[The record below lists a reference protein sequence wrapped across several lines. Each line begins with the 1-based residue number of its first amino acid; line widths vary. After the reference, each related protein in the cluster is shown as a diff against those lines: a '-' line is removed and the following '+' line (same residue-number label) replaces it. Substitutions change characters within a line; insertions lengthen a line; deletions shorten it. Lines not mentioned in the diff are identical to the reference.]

1 MNSNPTLDPIS
12 GSQPETIAWGHQRW
26 LWSLARQHQE
36 AIAQKHGEPTKQ
48 RLNAVGELLPHLLT
62 ADATTLTA
70 WQDYLTDYWQRSVLF
85 LDLLRQRGNNFI
97 QHEEAGCPPVL
108 AFDYEMIVDGRQLAR
123 PANYALVR
131 IIPPEGTLQRDNG
144 RPYIILDPRAGH
156 GSGIGGFK
164 DESQVGVAL
173 HHGHPVY
180 FIIFFQQ
187 PMPNQTLA
195 DVCAAEAEFVRAV
208 KARHPLAP
216 NPIVIGNCQ
225 GGWAAMLLAATNP
238 DITGP
243 LVVNGSPLSY
253 WAGTVGKNPMR
264 YLGGLN
270 GGILPVLLF
279 SDLGNG
285 KFDGANLV
293 LNFEALNPANNWWR
307 KYYDVFADVD
317 AAAPRYLDFE
327 RWWSGFYFMNEAE
340 IRWILENLF
349 VGNRLG
355 RGQANL
361 DGRTHL
367 DLRNIRAPIIVFAS
381 HGDNITP
388 PQQALNWIA
397 DLYKSDAEIKARAQR
412 ILYTLH
418 ENIGHLGIFVSSQV
432 ARKQY
437 KEIVSTLKAI
447 EALAPGLYEM
457 VITEEQGE
465 GIEKR
470 YTVEFEERSI
480 ADIQALDDNREDEAA
495 FATVARFSELGAEG
509 YDLAVRPW
517 IKALV
522 TPAAAAAGVE
532 FHPLRQQRYALS
544 DKNPWLARLPELAD
558 HVRARRRPAA
568 PDNPFIQF
576 ERLWADAVAQ
586 GWDLYRDI
594 RDGWY
599 ELCFFG
605 LFGSPAAKALGK
617 PLQPRISDAP
627 QEDLRALIDVQ
638 EALDRIE
645 EGGFAAAVIRMLI
658 LLAKSRGAV
667 RRDRLERSNRM
678 LATTEPFA
686 SLRPK
691 KLTRLIHRQSLIAD
705 FEFDQ
710 AIATLPKL
718 ITDPAERTRALAL
731 CEQIAGP
738 IEEMSPATVALLN
751 QFKVLLNVKE
761 SVPAGMLEE
770 AA

>member
-1 MNSNPTLDPIS
+1 
-12 GSQPETIAWGHQRW
+12 
-26 LWSLARQHQE
+26 
-36 AIAQKHGEPTKQ
+36 
-48 RLNAVGELLPHLLT
+48 
-62 ADATTLTA
+62 
-70 WQDYLTDYWQRSVLF
+70 
-85 LDLLRQRGNNFI
+85 
-97 QHEEAGCPPVL
+97 
-108 AFDYEMIVDGRQLAR
+108 
-123 PANYALVR
+123 
-131 IIPPEGTLQRDNG
+131 
-144 RPYIILDPRAGH
+144 
-156 GSGIGGFK
+156 
-164 DESQVGVAL
+164 
-173 HHGHPVY
+173 
-180 FIIFFQQ
+180 
-187 PMPNQTLA
+187 
-195 DVCAAEAEFVRAV
+195 
-208 KARHPLAP
+208 
-216 NPIVIGNCQ
+216 
-225 GGWAAMLLAATNP
+225 MLLAATNP
-238 DITGP
+238 DLTGP
-243 LVVNGSPLSY
+243 LVVNGAPLSY
-253 WAGTVGKNPMR
+253 WAGEVGKNPMR
-264 YLGGLN
+264 YLGGLF
-270 GGILPVLLF
+270 GGLLPALLL

-293 LNFEALNPANNWWR
+293 LNFEALNPAHNWWR
-307 KYYDVFADVD
+307 KYYDVFAKVD
-317 AAAPRYLDFE
+317 TEAPRYLDFE
-327 RWWSGFYFMNEAE
+327 RWWSGFYFMNAAE
-340 IRWILENLF
+340 IRWIVENLF
-349 VGNRLG
+349 IGNKLV

-361 DGRTHL
+361 DERTHV

-397 DLYKSDAEIKARAQR
+397 DLYKTDTEIKAHGQR

-465 GIEKR
+465 GIDKR

-480 ADIQALDDNREDEAA
+480 TDILALDDNRKDEDA

-509 YDLAVRPW
+509 YDLTIRPW

-522 TPAAAAAGVE
+522 TPGLATAGVE
-532 FHPLRQQRYALS
+532 LQPLRQRRYAFS
-544 DKNPWLARLPELAD
+544 DKNPLLARLPELANQ
-558 HVRARRRPAA
+558 VRARRRPVA
-568 PDNPFIQF
+568 PDNPFFQF

-586 GWDLYRDI
+586 GWDWFRDV
-594 RDGWY
+594 RDSGY

-617 PLQPRISDAP
+617 PLQSRISDAP
-627 QEDLRALIDVQ
+627 QEDLRSLIDVQ

-645 EGGFAAAVIRMLI
+645 EGGFSAGVIRMLI

-691 KLTRLIHRQSLIAD
+691 KLTRLIHRQSLIVD

-710 AIATLPKL
+710 AIATLPTL
-718 ITDPAERTRALAL
+718 ITDPAERARALAL

-738 IEEMSPATVALLN
+738 LEEMTPATVALLN
-751 QFKVLLNVKE
+751 QFKVLLNVRE
-761 SVPAGMLEE
+761 NAPTALAV
-770 AA
+770 AAA